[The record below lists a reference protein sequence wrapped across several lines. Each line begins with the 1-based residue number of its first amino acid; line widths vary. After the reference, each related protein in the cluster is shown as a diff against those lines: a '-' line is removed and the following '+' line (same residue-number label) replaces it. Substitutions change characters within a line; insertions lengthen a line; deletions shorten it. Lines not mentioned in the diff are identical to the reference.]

1 MHNTNIIIIFLILVL
16 GVTYVEWLFDIVII
30 AGWLTK

>member
-1 MHNTNIIIIFLILVL
+1 MHKTNVIIIFLILVL

-30 AGWLTK
+30 AEWLTK